1 MKELIFKKIENSTIF
16 ATDYRNFCINNT
28 IQFSDSG
35 MAVVYGPNGTGKT
48 SFINVL
54 AEKDNTSFVAEYDG
68 IQIQD
73 NSSGFFHV
81 ILDQNNRHIISGT
94 TKDFFLGDNIQREF
108 ELKEYIDE
116 ERTRILGVVVNNLK
130 TTFGISSSSSKI
142 LNYVQNSDFK
152 KLLTDISN
160 ARSKGAKYKTEEL
173 INIINALPASVVGEY
188 AEEKL
193 SFVIKD
199 INEKESI
206 IKKIKDIPLDDIV
219 VNTHVHEIEENTEAI
234 KILERFHTKTQ
245 CIVCDTLG
253 IDSHHL
259 IEKKNANRENV
270 MQSISDTVRVAI
282 EHVISITGMYDPFE
296 IKNALL
302 EALNTGNASPIIRLR
317 EEFETYISIYNTKL
331 IATLQD
337 VVNTSDIANK
347 LSEYNRIIA
356 ERPEITEEDMLYIEN
371 IISNSMNKSFRID
384 RDENNTLKIQLS
396 NEDFLN
402 IDRKELPLSTGEQ
415 NFLSLTFEFLRAKN
429 SNCKI
434 VVVDDPISSFD
445 SIYKNKIVFAMVRIL
460 REKQRIILTHNTDV
474 LRLLDSQYPN
484 CFNLYI
490 MNNKEGESNGF
501 TKLSFKE
508 KNMLIN
514 LKNLLEAFRGDVLR
528 HICNVEEFLISLI
541 PFCRGYAG
549 LINETSIENEL
560 SQVMHGYKNEN
571 VDIADI
577 YITLFGNA
585 HNTLPTSYIVNVSDI
600 LRKNVDTLDI
610 VDPVEYPV
618 LNKTLKHSFSYLQ
631 LRLWVEK
638 TLVDKK
644 GLNITHHMQL
654 GKIIDL
660 AFPNATDPASIRA
673 RVNLTSKKTLINE
686 FNHFEGNLSIF
697 QPAIDITDTALAD
710 EKNKI
715 LQIIGAVNRGEI

>member
-1 MKELIFKKIENSTIF
+1 M
-16 ATDYRNFCINNT
+16 
-28 IQFSDSG
+28 
-35 MAVVYGPNGTGKT
+35 
-48 SFINVL
+48 
-54 AEKDNTSFVAEYDG
+54 AEYDG
-68 IQIQD
+68 IQIND
-73 NSSGFFHV
+73 NSSGFFQV
-81 ILDQNNRHIISGT
+81 ILVQNNRNIINGT

-116 ERTRILGVVVNNLK
+116 KRNRILGALINILK
-130 TTFGISSSSSKI
+130 APFGITSSSSKI
-142 LNYVQNSDFK
+142 LNRVVNIEFK
-152 KLLTDISN
+152 KLISDISN
-160 ARSKGAKYKTEEL
+160 ARSKGAKYKTEHI
-173 INIINALPASVVGEY
+173 INIINAVPLSTIGEY
-188 AEEKL
+188 TEEKL
-193 SFVIKD
+193 AFLIKD
-199 INEKESI
+199 INDKESI
-206 IKKIKDIPLDDIV
+206 IKMIEDIPLDDII
-219 VNTHVHEIEENTEAI
+219 VNPHVHEIEENTEAI
-234 KILERFHTKTQ
+234 KILERFHAKTQ
-245 CIVCDTLG
+245 CIVCDTIG

-259 IEKKNANRENV
+259 IEQKNANRETV
-270 MQSISDTVRVAI
+270 IQSISDTVRTAV
-282 EHVISITGMYDPFE
+282 ERVINITGTHDPFE
-296 IKNALL
+296 IKKSLL
-302 EALNTGNASPIIRLR
+302 DAIDSGNVASIVRLR
-317 EEFETYISIYNTKL
+317 EEFSNYISIYNIKL
-331 IATLQD
+331 SEAFKET
-337 VVNTSDIANK
+337 VNTSDIINK
-347 LSEYNRIIA
+347 LIEYNRIIA

-371 IISNSMNKSFRID
+371 IISNSMNKTFRID

-402 IDRKELPLSTGEQ
+402 VDRGSLPLSTGEQ

-434 VVVDDPISSFD
+434 VVIDDPISSFD
-445 SIYKNKIVFAMVRIL
+445 SIYKNKIVFAMVRML
-460 REKQRIILTHNTDV
+460 RDKQRIILTHNTDV

-484 CFNLYI
+484 CFNLYV

-501 TKLSFKE
+501 TRLSFKE

-514 LKNLLEAFRGDVLR
+514 LKNLLDSFRGDVLL
-528 HICNVEEFLISLI
+528 HICNVEEFLISVI

-549 LINETSIENEL
+549 LTNKTTIENQL

-577 YITLFGNA
+577 YIKLFGNA
-585 HNTLPTSYIVNVSDI
+585 HKTIPTNYIINVSDI
-600 LRKNVDTLDI
+600 LRKNVDTIDI
-610 VDPVEYPV
+610 VDPTEYPV

-644 GLNITHHMQL
+644 GLNITSHMQL
-654 GKIIDL
+654 GKIIDM

-697 QPAIDITDTALAD
+697 QPAIDITDTTLAD